1 MKNIEK
7 IFLFIIC
14 TLLFLRFILDG
25 ITYPFFNLIF
35 TLTFFFLFF
44 FFLILKS
51 FKINMTHS
59 EILLLIF
66 IFFSIISSY
75 LSEIKNSGVR
85 FNTYILSYFC
95 IFFLL
100 SNISREK
107 NNKMLIINLFF
118 MITFLVN
125 IYGVYQRFWG
135 FEETRRYFIEQKE
148 ILLKEYPEFF
158 KTIYPTFID
167 RMQSNRIYSTFVY
180 PNIYASFLISI
191 MPLLFF
197 IFSARYKN
205 YLSLFSLFLF
215 LLSFFCLILTE
226 SMGGLL
232 IFIFIFHILF
242 LQIFLGDKNFK
253 KLLPSILIFEII
265 LLFAGYYFKILPHIH
280 SLIDRVFYWKA
291 TLKII
296 KLKPLLGIGPENF
309 KYYFLKFKL
318 PEGLEAKHAHNLFL
332 EVFAENGFIGVVSLF
347 SFLIYIIL
355 NSFRKKE
362 DKFISLGIG
371 YLLISFLLHNLID
384 FDFYD
389 PSVAVLF
396 FIFGGLNEKRIKG
409 INIKLTKI
417 LLCFIIILCIFTSFK
432 LTKFEIS
439 EKYRIESVKVK
450 NIYEKLY
457 LLENAEK
464 WEDKNFEVYV
474 EKGDIFLEM
483 WKLTGEY
490 KNLDLAIS
498 NYNKAIFINPY
509 LTKVYLKLANLYE
522 ILGNYK
528 MAENM
533 YLKLIEIYPNKK
545 LYNLEIARFY
555 KKIGEEEKFKYYYEK
570 SKKLKGVTTEEG
582 IIIEEIEKWIELQK

>member
-1 MKNIEK
+1 
-7 IFLFIIC
+7 
-14 TLLFLRFILDG
+14 
-25 ITYPFFNLIF
+25 
-35 TLTFFFLFF
+35 
-44 FFLILKS
+44 
-51 FKINMTHS
+51 
-59 EILLLIF
+59 
-66 IFFSIISSY
+66 
-75 LSEIKNSGVR
+75 
-85 FNTYILSYFC
+85 
-95 IFFLL
+95 
-100 SNISREK
+100 
-107 NNKMLIINLFF
+107 
-118 MITFLVN
+118 
-125 IYGVYQRFWG
+125 
-135 FEETRRYFIEQKE
+135 
-148 ILLKEYPEFF
+148 
-158 KTIYPTFID
+158 
-167 RMQSNRIYSTFVY
+167 
-180 PNIYASFLISI
+180 
-191 MPLLFF
+191 
-197 IFSARYKN
+197 
-205 YLSLFSLFLF
+205 
-215 LLSFFCLILTE
+215 
-226 SMGGLL
+226 
-232 IFIFIFHILF
+232 
-242 LQIFLGDKNFK
+242 
-253 KLLPSILIFEII
+253 
-265 LLFAGYYFKILPHIH
+265 
-280 SLIDRVFYWKA
+280 
-291 TLKII
+291 
-296 KLKPLLGIGPENF
+296 
-309 KYYFLKFKL
+309 
-318 PEGLEAKHAHNLFL
+318 
-332 EVFAENGFIGVVSLF
+332 
-347 SFLIYIIL
+347 
-355 NSFRKKE
+355 
-362 DKFISLGIG
+362 
-371 YLLISFLLHNLID
+371 LISFLLHNLID

-439 EKYRIESVKVK
+439 EKYRIESFKVK
-450 NIYEKLY
+450 NIYERLY

-522 ILGNYK
+522 ILENYK